1 MRADYAAHYD
11 ALELEPGASPAEV
24 KKAYFRLVRQY
35 TPEKDPEHFKRI
47 RQAYEALKDGGP
59 PPETSAFPEPEEPLL
74 REAVQQALEEARRG
88 DYEEASRIYQ
98 SALKLR
104 PDEPY
109 LLLHLAEAQKT
120 AGHPQKA
127 AKTAARLTE
136 FYPESKEAHTLTA
149 LATYDRGWYKKSL
162 PMFRRAFELGER
174 DLAFLTDY
182 ASAAMDNAEREET
195 GRISREILKNE
206 AWTKDNI
213 EYAIEAYC
221 HLGHCVRTREDA
233 LSLLD
238 SYGNFLTKYRRFP
251 HDTPHL
257 LTPLVGM
264 YSMRPD
270 FMEDF
275 EVYRK
280 ADAVLL
286 KIDAMAPED
295 KMVRL
300 LRYRVATSAIHEE
313 KRIRN
318 SAWVGLA
325 EMTFNAVLMG
335 DSHKDEAEM
344 TRFGTLDAQ
353 LCLMKEPDDF
363 RADVSFIR
371 ENYPLLYDKQRDFIE
386 RALSDN
392 RDALWEQLKRQF
404 FKLEYK
410 YEGGH
415 FLELYPEERPMRIR
429 GVRIHDGERPFVR
442 DGKKIGR
449 NAPCPCGSGKKFKR
463 CCMGKGIYD

>member
-1 MRADYAAHYD
+1 MNTDYAAYYS

-24 KKAYFRLVRQY
+24 KKAYFRLVRQF
-35 TPEKDPEHFKRI
+35 TPEKDPEHFKLI

-59 PPETSAFPEPEEPLL
+59 PPETSAFPEPEDSLL
-74 REAVQQALEEARRG
+74 KEAIQWALQEIRRG
-88 DYEEASRIYQ
+88 NYEEASAIYQ
-98 SALKLR
+98 NALKLR

-109 LLLHLAEAQKT
+109 LLLRLAQAQKA

-127 AKTAARLTE
+127 AKTASRLTE
-136 FYPESKEAHTLTA
+136 LYPDCKEAHSLMA
-149 LATYDRGWYKKSL
+149 LATYDRGWYKKAL
-162 PMFRRAFELGER
+162 PMFRKAFELGER
-174 DLAFLTDY
+174 NVDFLTDY
-182 ASAAMDNAEREET
+182 ASAAMDNVEREET
-195 GRISREILKNE
+195 QQISREILKNDT
-206 AWTKDNI
+206 WNKDNV
-213 EYAIEAYC
+213 ESAIEAYC

-238 SYGNFLTKYRRFP
+238 SYGKFLTKYRRFP
-251 HDTPHL
+251 YDTPHL

-264 YSMRPD
+264 YSVHPD

-275 EVYRK
+275 EVYRG
-280 ADAVLL
+280 ADAVLQ
-286 KIDAMAPED
+286 KIDAIAPED
-295 KMVRL
+295 KMTRL

-318 SAWVGLA
+318 EAWVGLA
-325 EMTFNAVLMG
+325 EMTFDAVLVG
-335 DSHKDEAEM
+335 DSQKVDADM
-344 TRFGTLDAQ
+344 LRFGTLDAQ
-353 LCLMKEPDDF
+353 LCLLKKPDEF
-363 RADVSFIR
+363 SQDVSIVR
-371 ENYPLLYDKQRDFIE
+371 ENYPLLYESQRDFIE
-386 RALSDN
+386 RALSDD
-392 RDALWEQLKRQF
+392 RDALWEELKRRF

-410 YEGGH
+410 YDGSN
-415 FLELYPEERPMRIR
+415 FLERYPEERPMRLR

>member
-1 MRADYAAHYD
+1 MKTDYAAYYD
-11 ALELEPGASPAEV
+11 ALELQPGASPAEV

-74 REAVQQALEEARRG
+74 RQAVRRALEEVRRG
-88 DYEEASRIYQ
+88 DYEEASAIYQ
-98 SALKLR
+98 SALSFS
-104 PDEPY
+104 PNEPY
-109 LLLHLAEAQKT
+109 LLLHLAEAQKA

-136 FYPESKEAHTLTA
+136 LYPDCKEAHSLMA
-149 LATYDRGWYKKSL
+149 LATYDRGWYKKAL
-162 PMFRRAFELGER
+162 PMFRKAFELGER
-174 DLAFLTDY
+174 DVDFLTDY
-182 ASAAMDNAEREET
+182 ASAAMDNVEREET
-195 GRISREILKNE
+195 QQISREILKNK
-206 AWTKDNI
+206 AWSKDNV
-213 EYAIEAYC
+213 ESAIEAYC

-238 SYGNFLTKYRRFP
+238 SYGDFLTKYRRFP
-251 HDTPHL
+251 HDAPHL
-257 LTPLVGM
+257 LTPLVGL
-264 YSMRPD
+264 YFMRPD

-275 EVYRK
+275 EIYRK
-280 ADAVLL
+280 ADAVLQ

-318 SAWVGLA
+318 EAWIGLA
-325 EMTFNAVLMG
+325 EMTFDAVLAG
-335 DSHKDEAEM
+335 DSQKVDADM
-344 TRFGTLDAQ
+344 LRFGTLDAQ
-353 LCLMKEPDDF
+353 LCLLKKPDDF
-363 RADVSFIR
+363 RADVPFIR
-371 ENYPLLYDKQRDFIE
+371 ENYPLLYEKHRDFIE

-392 RDALWEQLKRQF
+392 RDAFWEEIKRKF

-410 YEGGH
+410 YTGAH
-415 FLELYPEERPMRIR
+415 FLKLYPEERPMRTR